1 MKRLLVA
8 LVAGFSMT
16 CAANPVKENIGLYGG
31 HVADIEAMDNAGTSE
46 VLIAVDTSQR
56 GIFRWNPSATIPTW
70 ESVTNPD
77 DATITGKIPG
87 QGSLVEEDVA
97 NAGLVYGV
105 ISFNADSRFSALYES
120 SNYGDLSGTA
130 VSWTASLDSSSAALD
145 EVTSLHGHSSG
156 MYAGTNK
163 GDIYRNASGAGGAF
177 TSVFSHA
184 SGNQIVDFAVV
195 SSTKGYVLPGAL
207 PAG

>member
-1 MKRLLVA
+1 M
-8 LVAGFSMT
+8 
-16 CAANPVKENIGLYGG
+16 
-31 HVADIEAMDNAGTSE
+31 ADIAAMDNAGTSE

-97 NAGLVYGV
+97 NAGVVYGV

-130 VSWTASLDSSSAALD
+130 VS
-145 EVTSLHGHSSG
+145 
-156 MYAGTNK
+156 
-163 GDIYRNASGAGGAF
+163 
-177 TSVFSHA
+177 
-184 SGNQIVDFAVV
+184 
-195 SSTKGYVLPGAL
+195 
-207 PAG
+207 